1 MEAERKLATMLF
13 ADLVGSTARASGQDP
28 EYTRHLLDRF
38 YEGMAAEIRR
48 AGGTVEKFVGDAVMA
63 AFGAPSAH
71 EDHAERALHAAL
83 SMQRRL
89 RELFDGQLALR
100 IGVNTGEVVVGEPR
114 EGSSFVSGDPVNV
127 AARLEQ
133 AAGPGEILVGD
144 RTADAVIGA
153 FEFGERRTVEAKGKA
168 QGVGC
173 RPLLRERSTR
183 RARGIST
190 LARPFVGREGEIRS
204 LTSAYRRTVERGSP
218 TLLTIVGEAGVGKT
232 RVVEEFWRALELER
246 PAPVRR
252 VGRCLPYGHV
262 TPYQPLGDILREHLG
277 LLESDG
283 LERVRLVL
291 GDREI
296 LALALGFDVAGD
308 LHPLVVRERLHLA
321 FTAFFEELVAQRP
334 AVVVVEDVHWAEQPL
349 RELLESIATEVAGPL
364 LVLGTARP
372 EGSLLPTG
380 ETLLLAALAAEEQDR
395 LLAGL
400 LAAEPPAAL
409 ARLVA
414 RAEGN
419 PFFVEELLSTL
430 IDREL
435 LVPANGSWML
445 EKLPSDFALPDSVRA
460 LLAARIDLLTPL
472 EKAALQAG
480 ALVGR
485 VFWAGPVHVLVEGGT
500 PDFGMLEERSFV
512 LRREPSSRADE
523 PEYEM
528 RHALTREVAY
538 ASIPKARRARLHL
551 AFAEWLERLVDG
563 QDEHAAILAHH
574 YGEAV
579 RDDYARLAWPDYGA
593 TLGGL
598 ERKAVL
604 WLRRASQLAIGRYE
618 VDEGLSL
625 LERALAIA
633 RSDAVRGELWREIGR
648 ANALK
653 FDGAAFW
660 AALEQSLRLDS
671 DRASRAE
678 TLSLLAFET
687 ANRAAM
693 WGRRPA
699 PEVVDGWIK
708 QALELAEP
716 RSFARAR
723 ALVAKGYWHPD
734 QGEGPGRE
742 AELIARRLR
751 ALELRAFAW
760 GAQAAAAFEEG
771 RFEDAYVLARRRLAV
786 IPRIGDPDRVAEI
799 LELGIPAVTAVGR
812 IAKGRELAKRSDELS
827 LRLSAHHRMHAVA
840 QTVDVEELAGD
851 WEAIRALTQLVE
863 ERVAANV
870 STPCVRNARS
880 LLLCAVAWAYG
891 GDDSRAIGLE
901 RGAQELGMDG
911 YGYALDPP
919 RLRLALIRG
928 DLAAAKHLLA
938 VRPARTYTMG
948 VGLLAARLD
957 GLAAIG
963 DGQRIEAE
971 APPFL
976 RSGIYLEPFA
986 LRALGIVRQD
996 RRLVDSAVA
1005 RFRAMKLDWYAAQ
1018 TPVMAGGRE
1027 PARGRPASSRS

>member
-1 MEAERKLATMLF
+1 MGTERKLATMLF

-38 YEGMAAEIRR
+38 YESMAAEIRR

-63 AFGAPSAH
+63 AFGAPSAR

-89 RELFDGQLALR
+89 GELFGDQLALR

-168 QGVGC
+168 QGVGG

-183 RARGIST
+183 RVRGIST
-190 LARPFVGREGEIRS
+190 LARPFVGREVEIRS
-204 LTSAYRRTVERGSP
+204 LTRAYRQTVERGSP
-218 TLLTIVGEAGVGKT
+218 TLLTIAGEAGVGKT
-232 RVVEEFWRALELER
+232 RVVEEFWRGLEHER

-252 VGRCLPYGHV
+252 VGRCLPFGHV

-321 FTAFFEELVAQRP
+321 FRAFFEELVAQHP

-349 RELLESIATEVAGPL
+349 MELLESVATEVAGPL

-372 EGSLLPTG
+372 DGSPLPTG
-380 ETLLLAALAAEEQDR
+380 ETLLLEALAAEEQDR

-400 LAAEPPAAL
+400 LGAQPPAAL

-419 PFFVEELLSTL
+419 PFFIEELLSTL
-430 IDREL
+430 MDGGL
-435 LVPANGSWML
+435 LIPANGSWRL
-445 EKLPSDFALPDSVRA
+445 EELPADFALPDSVRA

-472 EKAALQAG
+472 EKAARQAG
-480 ALVGR
+480 ALVGP
-485 VFWAGPVHVLVEGGT
+485 VFWAGPVHALVEGGT

-512 LRREPSSRADE
+512 HGREPSSRAGE

-538 ASIPKARRARLHL
+538 ASIPKARKARLHL
-551 AFAEWLERLVDG
+551 AFAEWLERLAEG
-563 QDEHAAILAHH
+563 DEHAAVLAHH

-579 RDDYARLAWPDYGA
+579 RDDYARLAWPRYGA

-618 VDEGLSL
+618 VDEGIGL
-625 LERALAIA
+625 LERALAVT

-660 AALEQSLRLDS
+660 AALEQSLAVDS

-678 TLSLLAFET
+678 TFSMLAFET

-693 WGRRPA
+693 WGHRPA
-699 PEVVDGWIK
+699 PEIVDAWIK

-716 RSFARAR
+716 SSLVRAR

-751 ALELRAFAW
+751 DLELRVFAW

-786 IPRIGDPDRVAEI
+786 ISRVGDPDRVAEI
-799 LELGIPAVTAVGR
+799 LELAIPAVTAVGR
-812 IAKGRELAKRSDELS
+812 IAKGRQLAKRSDELS
-827 LRLSAHHRMHAVA
+827 LRLSPHHRVHAVA
-840 QTVDVEELAGD
+840 QTADVEELAGN

-863 ERVAANV
+863 DRVAANM

-880 LLLCAVAWAYG
+880 LLLCAVAWAYL

-901 RGAQELGMDG
+901 RAAQELGMDG

-919 RLRLALIRG
+919 LLRLALIRG
-928 DLAAAKHLLA
+928 DLAAAKDLLA

-971 APPFL
+971 ALQFL
-976 RSGIYLEPFA
+976 RPGIYLEPFA
-986 LRALGIVRQD
+986 LRALGIVRHD
-996 RRLVDSAVA
+996 SGLVGSAVA
-1005 RFRAMKLDWYAAQ
+1005 RFLAAGLPWYAAQ
-1018 TPVMAGGRE
+1018 TPVMAGRRE
-1027 PARGRPASSRS
+1027 PAKGRLASSRP